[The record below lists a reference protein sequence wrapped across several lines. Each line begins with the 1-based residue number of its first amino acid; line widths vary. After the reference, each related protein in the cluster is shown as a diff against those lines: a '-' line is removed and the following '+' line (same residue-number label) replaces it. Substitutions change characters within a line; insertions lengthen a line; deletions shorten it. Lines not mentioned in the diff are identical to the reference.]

1 MNQFILS
8 IKTQDFQDVYL
19 LGCLDG
25 PHDED
30 GVLDAVEVD
39 WCRGEG
45 VVLLQ
50 PALSRIA
57 TGA

>member
-1 MNQFILS
+1 MLA
-8 IKTQDFQDVYL
+8 VYL

-25 PHDED
+25 PHDDD

-39 WCRGEG
+39 GGSREG

-50 PALSRIA
+50 PALPRVA
-57 TGA
+57 GA